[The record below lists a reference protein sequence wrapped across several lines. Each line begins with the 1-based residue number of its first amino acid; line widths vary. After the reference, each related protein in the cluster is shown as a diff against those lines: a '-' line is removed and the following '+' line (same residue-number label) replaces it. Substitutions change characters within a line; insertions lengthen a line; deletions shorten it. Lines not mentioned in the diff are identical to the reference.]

1 MKIRRFTTAESGSAV
16 MTRVDE
22 DVVDTSIPEVTD
34 VANIWGF
41 DAIPNLPLQAKT
53 ILGDYRD
60 LGLFGPPHS
69 VRVDVMIFPPE
80 KGEVP
85 ADLSETVGK
94 LNLGTGGGM
103 TPGEQGAGMH
113 RTDTIDLLMVLEGET
128 NVAYPGEDGQEFEI
142 TVKAGDFLTHNGTF
156 HRWHN
161 RSDRTC
167 TLLAVVIGTYRE
179 DTTA

>member
-1 MKIRRFTTAESGSAV
+1 MKIRRFTTAESGQGV
-16 MTRVDE
+16 LTRTD
-22 DVVDTSIPEVTD
+22 DVLDTSIPEVTD

-41 DAIPNLPLQAKT
+41 DTIPNLPLGPEA
-53 ILGDYRD
+53 ILGDYQD
-60 LGLFGPPHS
+60 LGIFGPPGS
-69 VRVDVMIFPPE
+69 VRVDVMILPPE

-113 RTDTIDLLMVLEGET
+113 RTDTIDLVTVLEGQT
-128 NVAYPGEDGQEFEI
+128 NVAYPGEDGGEFEI

-161 RSDRTC
+161 RSDSTC
-167 TLLAVVIGTYRE
+167 TLLIVVIAADRDSSAT
-179 DTTA
+179 